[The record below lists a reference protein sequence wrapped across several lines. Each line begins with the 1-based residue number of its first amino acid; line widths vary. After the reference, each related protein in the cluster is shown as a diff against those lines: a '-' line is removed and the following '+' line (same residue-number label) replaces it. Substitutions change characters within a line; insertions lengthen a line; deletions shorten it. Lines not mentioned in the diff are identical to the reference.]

1 MLEAKQNEIIVES
14 LKLIDKKKFLWN
26 LLKQTSLNKLSS
38 EILKISKFAKELYL
52 NKNNEQVI
60 SFLISLDF
68 LVKGVL
74 SHW

>member
-1 MLEAKQNEIIVES
+1 MIGKKIKNLIQYLPIEDIKIV
-14 LKLIDKKKFLWN
+14 
-26 LLKQTSLNKLSS
+26 TS
-38 EILKISKFAKELYL
+38 EILKISKFAKGMYL
-52 NKNNEQVI
+52 RQKNEEVI